1 MRSVLN
7 GWAEDFSRIE
17 ETQASLKA
25 ALLYRRE
32 PANIVGF
39 FGLICQHRVPPTRS
53 GDESIFSAVG
63 IVPGTARV
71 IVL

>member
-17 ETQASLKA
+17 ETQASLKG
-25 ALLYRRE
+25 ALIKRHE

-39 FGLICQHRVPPTRS
+39 FGLICQHHAPPNNETSR
-53 GDESIFSAVG
+53 D
-63 IVPGTARV
+63 
-71 IVL
+71 